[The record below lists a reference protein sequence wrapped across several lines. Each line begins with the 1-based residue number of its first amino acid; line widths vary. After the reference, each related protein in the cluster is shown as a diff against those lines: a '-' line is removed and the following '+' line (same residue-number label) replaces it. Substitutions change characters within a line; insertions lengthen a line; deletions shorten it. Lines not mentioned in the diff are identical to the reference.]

1 MSPSRSLT
9 QPAPAAKKT
18 GFFADILGE
27 LRKVVWPKRQET
39 IYLTM
44 MVLVVAIS
52 VGALLGILD
61 YVYSYLIN
69 NFIVK

>member
-9 QPAPAAKKT
+9 QPSPAAKKP
-18 GFFADILGE
+18 GFFANILAE
-27 LRKVVWPKRQET
+27 LRKVVWPTRQDA

-44 MVLVVAIS
+44 LVLVVAIS